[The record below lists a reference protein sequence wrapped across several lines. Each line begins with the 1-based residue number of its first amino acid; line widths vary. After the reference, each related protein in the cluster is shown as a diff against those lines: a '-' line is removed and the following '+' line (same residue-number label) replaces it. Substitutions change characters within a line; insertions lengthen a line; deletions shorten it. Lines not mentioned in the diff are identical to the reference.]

1 MTARESLDPQRS
13 LWDLIAIQLRR
24 HREERGLSGTTLGR
38 LLGVDR
44 STVSRLESGGI
55 KLIERHAR
63 KLDREWHTA
72 ALFETLVRF
81 AKEGHDREWFKTYK
95 EMEARASELR
105 IWEVLWIPGL
115 LQTEAYT
122 RAQVEAAG
130 LDNID
135 ARVADRMKRQEC
147 LVRTPPPFLWVI
159 LDEGVLRQPV
169 GSAEIMR
176 EQLAHLVELAKAPNI
191 SIRVV
196 PQSEGAHVGRD
207 GSFELLTVD
216 GAETAYIE
224 ASEEGRLVQD
234 ATDVR
239 SFRRRLDRIGDHALP
254 ARASLELIQH
264 VMEGLR

>member
-1 MTARESLDPQRS
+1 MTARESLNPQGS
-13 LWDLIAIQLRR
+13 LWDLIAVQLRR
-24 HREERGLSGTTLGR
+24 HREERGMSGTALAR

-55 KLIERHAR
+55 KLTEKHAR
-63 KLDREWHTA
+63 KLDREWGTA
-72 ALFETLVRF
+72 ALFEILVRF

-122 RAQVEAAG
+122 RAQVRGAG
-130 LDNID
+130 LDDID
-135 ARVADRMKRQEC
+135 IRVSDRMKRQEC
-147 LVRTPPPFLWVI
+147 LTRTPPPHLWVI

-169 GSAEIMR
+169 GSAEVMNQ
-176 EQLAHLVELAKAPNI
+176 QLARLVDLANMPNI

-254 ARASLELIQH
+254 VRASIELIQQ
-264 VMEGLR
+264 VMEGFR